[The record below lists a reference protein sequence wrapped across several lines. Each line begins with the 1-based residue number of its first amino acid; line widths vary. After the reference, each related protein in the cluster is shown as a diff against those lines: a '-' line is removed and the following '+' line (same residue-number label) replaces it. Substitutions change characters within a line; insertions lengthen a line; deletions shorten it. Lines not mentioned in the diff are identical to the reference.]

1 MAYEFKNEVEH
12 QLTTADAIK
21 MIKNAPNHS
30 SFNLHVRVDLA
41 IEGKPDRIYPGEGS
55 TFLKLSRADALRI
68 VSKLMREGVE
78 SQGGRIPIRTYED
91 TSSRRKKGEWVEI
104 TRRIYWI
111 G

>member
-30 SFNLHVRVDLA
+30 SFSLHVRVDLPIA
-41 IEGKPDRIYPGEGS
+41 GKPDRVFSDAGTTG
-55 TFLKLSRADALRI
+55 LKLSRADALYI
-68 VSKLMREGVE
+68 VSRLMRENVE
-78 SQGGRIPIRTYED
+78 AQGGRIPIRTYED